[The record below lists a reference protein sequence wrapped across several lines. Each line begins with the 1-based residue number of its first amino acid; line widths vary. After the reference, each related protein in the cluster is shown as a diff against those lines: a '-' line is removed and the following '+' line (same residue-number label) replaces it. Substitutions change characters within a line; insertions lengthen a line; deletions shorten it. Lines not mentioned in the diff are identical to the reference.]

1 MEGCCPARG
10 STLSPSPAV
19 LSGQPRNLHLPRG
32 GTQRGPVSH
41 SPAAAPCPHHPVP
54 LLAISPRSGGSCP
67 SSCLLGNQWAT
78 HGPYLR
84 ASCGKG
90 SLPSLS
96 VGQLH
101 TWGRGEPAPFLLCWG
116 QGWGHCH
123 CPHSLL
129 QGDAQSSGTPLQP
142 GGQCCYD
149 TDRCTGVQ
157 PRPLSWAVVD
167 CIGMLKAD
175 GGSSLTTASRTH
187 IPHPLPNSQQQFP
200 HQGDACRAEGGSKG
214 QQHGKGFTAPSQ
226 V

>member
-1 MEGCCPARG
+1 MGSLTLPCTKLVMQPCGFAGHWEVFSSGRGLVPTGRGGFVEGCCPARG

-41 SPAAAPCPHHPVP
+41 IPAAAPCPHHPVP

-78 HGPYLR
+78 HGPYLW

-96 VGQLH
+96 VGQLQ

-123 CPHSLL
+123 CPH
-129 QGDAQSSGTPLQP
+129 
-142 GGQCCYD
+142 
-149 TDRCTGVQ
+149 
-157 PRPLSWAVVD
+157 
-167 CIGMLKAD
+167 
-175 GGSSLTTASRTH
+175 
-187 IPHPLPNSQQQFP
+187 
-200 HQGDACRAEGGSKG
+200 
-214 QQHGKGFTAPSQ
+214 
-226 V
+226 